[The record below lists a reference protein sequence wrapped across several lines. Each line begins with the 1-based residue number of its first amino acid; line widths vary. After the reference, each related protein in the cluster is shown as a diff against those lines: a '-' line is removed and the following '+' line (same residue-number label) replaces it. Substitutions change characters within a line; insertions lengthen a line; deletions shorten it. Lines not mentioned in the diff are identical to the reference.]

1 MEPMLKLSQE
11 HGMTEQEKKLHRG
24 QLLVEIEDTEGELA
38 ILRDKAFTDVQSL
51 REIANKFER
60 NAELEPSAADFTAEA
75 SVENRLTPDER
86 DKFVTV
92 ESVAKQIEEL
102 KEARQKVFNLRQ
114 RRLKLGSVPSFAR
127 D

>member
-1 MEPMLKLSQE
+1 MLKLNQE

-38 ILRDKAFTDVQSL
+38 ILRDKALADVQAL
-51 REIANKFER
+51 REIANKVER
-60 NAELEPSAADFTAEA
+60 NAELEPCAADFTAEA